1 MTNQKQNKI
10 CIITTVD
17 FSLDC
22 LFPDYYHLL
31 LAEGYRVTGI
41 CAETLDGSYSD
52 NVRKQSVEVI
62 NVPMARHISIL
73 QDLKCLWMLFLIFRK
88 EKFDIIHYSTPK
100 ASFLA
105 AIAGRLAG
113 GSFLLY
119 TLRGQ
124 GYMSVEGLKRSI
136 AKFCEQL
143 ACRLAHRVIVISK
156 SLKDEAVREKLLS
169 ENKAEVLGS
178 GSSKGVNLEQFSL
191 TPQIKSN
198 SEIIRQELNISKKDI
213 VVGCAGRL
221 TKEKGI
227 HELVEA
233 FRKLSQRFGNLHLI
247 LIGDQDHRIPLEDDV
262 LEKIAESRS
271 IHQID
276 FTQEFPSYLA
286 ALDIFVLPSYREGF
300 GNVIIE
306 ASAMKLPVIASDIPG
321 CRDTLV
327 DGTTGILIRSKD
339 ISSLEK
345 ALTTLIENPS
355 ERERLGNNGFNWIR
369 DNFDRR
375 VVWEKLLDI
384 YGEILPRNSY

>member
-1 MTNQKQNKI
+1 MIKQKKKI
-10 CIITTVD
+10 CIVTTTD
-17 FSLDC
+17 YSLDC
-22 LFPDYYHLL
+22 MFPDFFHLL
-31 LAEGYRVTGI
+31 LAKNYQVTAI
-41 CAETLDGSYSD
+41 CAKTLDGSYSD
-52 NVRKQSVEVI
+52 NVRKQAVEVI
-62 NVPMARHISIL
+62 NVPMARQISIM

-124 GYMSVEGLKRSI
+124 GYMSVEGLKGYI
-136 AKFCEQL
+136 AKFCEQI

-178 GSSKGVNLEQFSL
+178 GSSKGVNLDQFSRKH
-191 TPQIKSN
+191 QVKSN
-198 SEIIRQELNISKKDI
+198 AEIIRQKLNISKEDI
-213 VVGCAGRL
+213 AIGCAGRL
-221 TKEKGI
+221 TEEKGV

-233 FRKLSQRFGNLHLI
+233 FSKLSQRFDHLHLI
-247 LIGDQDHRIPLEDDV
+247 LIGDQDHRIPLKDDI
-262 LEKIAESRS
+262 LKKIAESRS

-306 ASAMKLPVIASDIPG
+306 ASAMQLPVIASDIPG
-321 CRDTLV
+321 CRDALI
-327 DGTTGILIRSKD
+327 DGTTGILVKPKHVP
-339 ISSLEK
+339 SLRE
-345 ALTTLIENPS
+345 ALARLIENPS

-369 DNFDRR
+369 ENFDRR
-375 VVWEKLLDI
+375 VVWERLMNI
-384 YGEILPRNSY
+384 YDEIFSDHSS